1 MQKEAAE
8 MTNLTVYRADGGAA
22 KPATS
27 DIKTIISE
35 LKAIDIRFERWP
47 TRAVPKGADPQ
58 RVLELYQA
66 EIEQLKK
73 VEGMVT
79 VDAMRIT
86 PDAANAKE
94 IRAKFLAE
102 HTHDDDEVRFFV
114 EGAAAFYIRSKDLVY
129 KIVCTAGDLICVPRG
144 TKHWAD
150 TGAKPDMTV
159 VRFFTNPQGWEAAFT
174 GDDIAKR
181 IPLYEPK
188 AA

>member
-8 MTNLTVYRADGGAA
+8 MTTLTVYRADGGAA
-22 KPATS
+22 KPATG

-35 LKAIDIRFERWP
+35 LKGIDIRFERWP
-47 TRAVPKGADPQ
+47 TRRVPKGADPQ
-58 RVLELYQA
+58 TVLELYKL
-66 EIEQLKK
+66 EIEQLKQA
-73 VEGMVT
+73 EGMVT

-86 PDAANAKE
+86 PDAANAEE
-94 IRAKFLAE
+94 IRAKFRAE

-114 EGAAAFYIRSKDLVY
+114 EGAGAFYIRNKNLVY
-129 KIVCTAGDLICVPRG
+129 RVVCTAGDLICVPRS

-159 VRFFTNPQGWEAAFT
+159 VRFFANPLGWEAAFT
-174 GDDIAKR
+174 GDDIAQR
-181 IPLYEPK
+181 IPRYEPK